1 MIGLIPVLIG
11 FARIKQRYLKIGLIM
26 SISFVYIIE
35 MRLEAEQLYA
45 FFPVWGLVQAF
56 IAIPELTVMEL
67 IR

>member
-26 SISFVYIIE
+26 CISFVYIIE
-35 MRLEAEQLYA
+35 MRLEAEQLHA
-45 FFPVWGLVQAF
+45 FFPVWGLVQAL